1 MKFTLFRGKGL
12 GKEEKGMVD
21 CLQMRRREDN
31 LGVRNRSFLALKSN
45 NNHSLASKRLKSS
58 SGITTGGRTII
69 TTASVPST
77 LTSTPAATKNPLM
90 EAPMMMMKI
99 LVPTQ
104 RDYLEERIE

>member
-1 MKFTLFRGKGL
+1 MKFTFFRGKGL

-45 NNHSLASKRLKSS
+45 FIHSLASKRLKSS
-58 SGITTGGRTII
+58 SGITTGGKTITI
-69 TTASVPST
+69 TVSAPST
-77 LTSTPAATKNPLM
+77 LTSTPAVTKNPLM
-90 EAPMMMMKI
+90 KAPMMMKI